1 MNDYIDHLIG
11 RSLNKAHVIQPR
23 LPAIFE
29 PQTNDEPVFYKR
41 KVDIEPSY
49 HSSKEDVLIASLP
62 ETDKQISYANPVIK
76 SIKTGKNDLRSH
88 KSDLSESGIQ
98 KDLTRPDKSEL
109 EESTPSLNIT
119 RAKTEYP
126 VELRDTIADKNVPDE
141 NVTHDIPFE
150 PYNKPAENPDLI
162 RPTNFIDQTIETES
176 ITEESILKKVATQ
189 KLEDKTLEKN
199 PVIKSIKTGKNDLRS
214 HKSDLSE
221 SGIQK
226 DLTRPD
232 KSELEESTPSLNITR
247 AKTEY
252 PVELRDTIADK
263 NVPDENVTHDIPFE
277 PYNKPAENPDLIR
290 PTNFIDQTIETESIT
305 EESILKKVATQKLED
320 KTLEKI
326 NDRFTPSHSSNNEI
340 TIQQYEE
347 KTKSRSDHR
356 LDGRLNSNS
365 NIKNINHTLSFSKKH
380 SDQKNGL
387 QNPNDPESASGPFKG
402 KLVTG
407 SGIQW
412 NNQTSLVNNDNL
424 EQQESVIRVNIGRI
438 EVRAV
443 QPPTPPPQ
451 PQSKQF
457 KPILSLDDYLS
468 QRNGG

>member
-1 MNDYIDHLIG
+1 MNDYIDRLIG
-11 RSLNKAHVIQPR
+11 RSLNKSHVIQPR

-88 KSDLSESGIQ
+88 KSDRSKSSIQ
-98 KDLTRPDKSEL
+98 NDLTGPDRSEL
-109 EESTPSLNIT
+109 EEPVPSLNFT
-119 RAKTEYP
+119 HTKTEYP
-126 VELRDTIADKNVPDE
+126 EEFRDTIADKNVPNE
-141 NVTHDIPFE
+141 NVAHEISFGAD
-150 PYNKPAENPDLI
+150 NKRAENPELI

-176 ITEESILKKVATQ
+176 ITEDSISKKIATQ
-189 KLEDKTLEKN
+189 KLEDKTLEK
-199 PVIKSIKTGKNDLRS
+199 
-214 HKSDLSE
+214 KSD
-221 SGIQK
+221 Q
-226 DLTRPD
+226 
-232 KSELEESTPSLNITR
+232 
-247 AKTEY
+247 
-252 PVELRDTIADK
+252 
-263 NVPDENVTHDIPFE
+263 
-277 PYNKPAENPDLIR
+277 
-290 PTNFIDQTIETESIT
+290 
-305 EESILKKVATQKLED
+305 
-320 KTLEKI
+320 
-326 NDRFTPSHSSNNEI
+326 FTPSHSSKNEI

-347 KTKSRSDHR
+347 KMTSRPDHR
-356 LDGRLNSNS
+356 LNGKLNRNS
-365 NIKNINHTLSFSKKH
+365 NIQNINQTLSFSEKH

-412 NNQTSLVNNDNL
+412 NNQTSLVSNDNL

>member
-88 KSDLSESGIQ
+88 KSDRSESGIQ
-98 KDLTRPDKSEL
+98 KDLTSPDKSEL
-109 EESTPSLNIT
+109 EEFTPSLNIT
-119 RAKTEYP
+119 
-126 VELRDTIADKNVPDE
+126 
-141 NVTHDIPFE
+141 H
-150 PYNKPAENPDLI
+150 
-162 RPTNFIDQTIETES
+162 
-176 ITEESILKKVATQ
+176 
-189 KLEDKTLEKN
+189 
-199 PVIKSIKTGKNDLRS
+199 
-214 HKSDLSE
+214 
-221 SGIQK
+221 
-226 DLTRPD
+226 
-232 KSELEESTPSLNITR
+232 